1 MSEQMMAQSS
11 AARIFGALGDQVRL
25 EMVRRLATQS
35 GTLSSVSQNL
45 GISRQAARK
54 HIQVLSDA
62 NLVSLA
68 PRGRETIITLEKQTV
83 ADAHQFI
90 REIEAQWDRRL
101 AALKA
106 QVEFDSTNS

>member
-1 MSEQMMAQSS
+1 MNQEYVSQS
-11 AARIFGALGDQVRL
+11 AAARVFGALGDQVRL
-25 EMVRRLATQS
+25 EMVRRLASES

-54 HIQVLSDA
+54 HIQVLSEA

-68 PRGRETIITLEKQTV
+68 PRGRETVITLEKQTV
-83 ADAHQFI
+83 LDAQRWI
-90 REIEAQWDRRL
+90 RSLEAQWDVRL

-106 QVEFDSTNS
+106 HVESSEMDS

>member
-1 MSEQMMAQSS
+1 MAQSS